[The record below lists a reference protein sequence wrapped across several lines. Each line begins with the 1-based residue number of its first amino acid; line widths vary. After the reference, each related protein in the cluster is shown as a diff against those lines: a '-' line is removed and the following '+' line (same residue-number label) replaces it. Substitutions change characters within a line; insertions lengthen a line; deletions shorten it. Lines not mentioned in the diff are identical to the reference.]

1 MLNQSNTANCGPQT
15 TQNTQNTQNI
25 QNIPVLDHQGDPIS
39 NPTHTYP
46 QYCEE
51 SALIYRDETGMELD
65 SVTIPTSIVRAGY
78 VDCLGIRLC
87 DVYIGV
93 YDTI

>member
-1 MLNQSNTANCGPQT
+1 
-15 TQNTQNTQNI
+15 
-25 QNIPVLDHQGDPIS
+25 
-39 NPTHTYP
+39 
-46 QYCEE
+46 
-51 SALIYRDETGMELD
+51 MELD